1 MNNIVV
7 ICEDINCANKLKEL
21 AKDFNYNVEFEIQ
34 KENEIINEI
43 STQCIREA
51 KAILFVLDK
60 GIDEIDEIERFID
73 IEYYEVEPNI
83 ALENPSQV
91 IKEIISDLN

>member
-7 ICEDINCANKLKEL
+7 ICEDVKCANKLKESAANL
-21 AKDFNYNVEFEIQ
+21 NYNVEFEIQ
-34 KENEIINEI
+34 KENEIINKI
-43 STQCIREA
+43 PTKDIKEA
-51 KAILFVLDK
+51 KAVLFVINK

-91 IKEIISDLN
+91 IREIISDLN